1 MSVDSLWWLGLAR
14 DLLFASGAGVR
25 LWLRKR
31 SASVWPDAFGKVESV
46 SSHQVDFVWRT
57 DIAYSYSVGSQFFSG
72 QFRVVSRS
80 EKKASALE
88 RRWKEQ
94 NIRVRYSPKDVQCRW
109 CEWRIKLA
117 CFQPMRCESRS

>member
-14 DLLFASGAGVR
+14 DLLIFVFASGAGVT

-46 SSHQVDFVWRT
+46 SSHQVDLVWRT

-72 QFRVVSRS
+72 HFQVVSRS
-80 EKKASALE
+80 EKKASAQE
-88 RRWKEQ
+88 RRWKGQ
-94 NIRVRYSPKDVQCRW
+94 NIRVRYSPKDAQVSVVRMEDQVG
-109 CEWRIKLA
+109 LLPTDA
-117 CFQPMRCESRS
+117 L